1 MGSTPIILSAL
12 VILSLSASCSPRTET
27 QPPPPAPRSTTVNV
41 TTAKPATSGGNL
53 DYTGTT
59 RPLKVVSLRS
69 QAPGQLLNLLVDVGD
84 EVQLGQILAHIDDR
98 LLATVVRQEKAALSA
113 LEAELARARIEVSNA
128 EIEVQRLQLQY
139 QQAKNDAERLQKLAL
154 EGAIPLQQGETA
166 QTAAAVALKA
176 VNSARS
182 RIKVEEQV
190 VAAIIG
196 RIAAQTSVIAQEQQ
210 RQAYAIL
217 KSPATGIVIE
227 KLKEPG
233 DLVSIGDEV
242 LKIGDFQ
249 QVKVV
254 VLLSELD
261 LKTINLGQTVNVS
274 LDAFGERNFSGRITR
289 IFPLSQGTTR
299 RIPVEITLP
308 NGDGLI
314 KGGLLA
320 RVRFKNNSAPQ
331 VIVPETAIVGQ
342 GESPAIFVL
351 SESNS
356 QVEKR
361 PVRLGQALDGQV
373 EIITGLEPGERF
385 VVNSSKPLQ
394 NGEKVRV
401 SILSN
406 P

>member
-1 MGSTPIILSAL
+1 MGLVPIIISAL
-12 VILSLSASCSPRTET
+12 VLLSLNGCSPQTPT
-27 QPPPPAPRSTTVNV
+27 PSPREQSRPTSVNV
-41 TTAKPATSGGNL
+41 NTAQRGTIGRNL

-59 RPLKVVSLRS
+59 RPLKIVSLRS
-69 QAPGQLLNLLVDVGD
+69 QAAGQLLDLAVEVGD
-84 EVQLGQILAHIDDR
+84 RVQLSQIIGRLDDR
-98 LLATVVRQEKAALSA
+98 LLANVVREEKASLSS
-113 LEAELARARIEVSNA
+113 LEAELARGRIEVTNA
-128 EIEVQRLQLQY
+128 QIEVDRLQLQY
-139 QQAKNDAERLQKLAL
+139 QQAKNDAERFQKLAT
-154 EGAIPLQQGETA
+154 EGAIPLQQAETA
-166 QTAAAVALKA
+166 QTTAAVALKA

-190 VAAIIG
+190 VAGIIG
-196 RIAAQTSVIAQEQQ
+196 RITAQKSVIAQEQQ

-217 KSPATGIVIE
+217 KSPLTGIVIE
-227 KLKEPG
+227 KVREPG

-242 LKIGDFQ
+242 IKIGDFQ

-261 LKTINLGQTVNVS
+261 LKTINLGQTVNVT
-274 LDAFGERNFSGRITR
+274 LDAFGDGNFSGRITR
-289 IFPLSQGTTR
+289 IFPLTQGTAR

-308 NGDGLI
+308 NSDGLI

-320 RVRFKNNSAPQ
+320 RVRLNNNSAAK
-331 VIVPETAIVGQ
+331 VIVPETAIINQ

-361 PVRLGQALDGQV
+361 RVSLGQALDGQV
-373 EIITGLEPGERF
+373 EILTGIEPGERF
-385 VVNSSKPLQ
+385 VVSSSKPLQ

-401 SILSN
+401 SILSDQ
-406 P
+406 

>member
-1 MGSTPIILSAL
+1 
-12 VILSLSASCSPRTET
+12 
-27 QPPPPAPRSTTVNV
+27 
-41 TTAKPATSGGNL
+41 
-53 DYTGTT
+53 
-59 RPLKVVSLRS
+59 
-69 QAPGQLLNLLVDVGD
+69 VDVGD
-84 EVQLGQILAHIDDR
+84 RVQLGQILARLDDR
-98 LLATVVRQEKAALSA
+98 LLATVVREEKAALSA

-128 EIEVQRLQLQY
+128 QIEVERLQLQY
-139 QQAKNDAERLQKLAL
+139 QQAKNDADRLQKLAL
-154 EGAIPLQQGETA
+154 EGAIPLQQAETA
-166 QTAAAVALKA
+166 QTTAAVALKA

-190 VAAIIG
+190 VAGIIG
-196 RIAAQTSVIAQEQQ
+196 RIAAQKSVIAQEQQ

-217 KSPATGIVIE
+217 KSPGTGIVIE

-233 DLVSIGDEV
+233 DLVSVGDEV

-261 LKTINLGQTVNVS
+261 LKTVNLGQTVNVT
-274 LDAFGERNFSGRITR
+274 LDAFGDRNFSGRITR
-289 IFPLSQGTTR
+289 IFPLSQGTAR
-299 RIPVEITLP
+299 RIPVEITLA
-308 NGDGLI
+308 NRDGLI

-320 RVRFKNNSAPQ
+320 RVQFNKNSGAN
-331 VIVPETAIVGQ
+331 VIVPETAIIQQ
-342 GESPAIFVL
+342 GESPGIFVL

-361 PVRLGQALDGQV
+361 SVRLGQAIDGQV
-373 EIITGLEPGERF
+373 EIIAGIEPGERF

-401 SILSN
+401 SILSE

>member
-12 VILSLSASCSPRTET
+12 VILSLSASCSPGTET
-27 QPPPPAPRSTTVNV
+27 QPPSPAARTTTVNV
-41 TTAKPATSGGNL
+41 TTAKLATIGRNL

-69 QAPGQLLNLLVDVGD
+69 QATGQLLNLVVDVGD
-84 EVQLGQILAHIDDR
+84 EVQLGQILAHVDDR
-98 LLATVVRQEKAALSA
+98 LLATVVRQEKSALSA

-128 EIEVQRLQLQY
+128 EIEVERLQLQY
-139 QQAKNDAERLQKLAL
+139 QQAKNDGERLQKLAL

-166 QTAAAVALKA
+166 QTTAAVALKA

-190 VAAIIG
+190 VAVIIG
-196 RIAAQTSVIAQEQQ
+196 RIAAQKSVIAQEQQ

-261 LKTINLGQTVNVS
+261 LKTINLGQKVNVS

-289 IFPLSQGTTR
+289 IFPLSQGTAR
-299 RIPVEITLP
+299 RIPVEIALP

-320 RVRFKNNSAPQ
+320 RVRFNNNSAPQ

-342 GESPAIFVL
+342 GESSAIFVL

>member
-12 VILSLSASCSPRTET
+12 VILSLSASCSPQTET
-27 QPPPPAPRSTTVNV
+27 QPLPPAARTTTVNV
-41 TTAKPATSGGNL
+41 TTAKPATIGRNL

-69 QAPGQLLNLLVDVGD
+69 QATGQLLNLVVDVGD
-84 EVQLGQILAHIDDR
+84 EVQLGQILAHVDDR
-98 LLATVVRQEKAALSA
+98 LLATVVRQEKAALSS

-128 EIEVQRLQLQY
+128 EIEVERLQLQY
-139 QQAKNDAERLQKLAL
+139 QQAKNDGERQQKLAL
-154 EGAIPLQQGETA
+154 EGAIPLQQAETA
-166 QTAAAVALKA
+166 QTTAAVALKA

-196 RIAAQTSVIAQEQQ
+196 RIAAQKSVIAQEQQ

-261 LKTINLGQTVNVS
+261 LKTINLGQKVNVS
-274 LDAFGERNFSGRITR
+274 LDAFGERNFSGRINR
-289 IFPLSQGTTR
+289 IFPLSQGTAR

-320 RVRFKNNSAPQ
+320 RVRLNNNSAPQ
-331 VIVPETAIVGQ
+331 VIVPETAIVSQ
-342 GESPAIFVL
+342 GESAAIFVL

>member
-1 MGSTPIILSAL
+1 MGSTPIILAAL
-12 VILSLSASCSPRTET
+12 ILLSISASCSPRTET
-27 QPPPPAPRSTTVNV
+27 QPPPQAARTTTVNV
-41 TTAKPATSGGNL
+41 TTAKQATIGRNL

-59 RPLKVVSLRS
+59 RPLKIVSLRS
-69 QAPGQLLNLLVDVGD
+69 QATGQLLDLLVDVGD
-84 EVQLGQILAHIDDR
+84 RVQLGQILARLDDR
-98 LLATVVRQEKAALSA
+98 LLATVVRQEKAALSS
-113 LEAELARARIEVSNA
+113 LEAELALARIEVSNA
-128 EIEVQRLQLQY
+128 QIEVERLQLQY
-139 QQAKNDAERLQKLAL
+139 QQAKNDADRLEKLAL
-154 EGAIPLQQGETA
+154 EGAIPLQQSETA
-166 QTAAAVALKA
+166 QTTAAVALKA

-182 RIKVEEQV
+182 KIKVGEQV
-190 VAAIIG
+190 VAGIIG
-196 RIAAQTSVIAQEQQ
+196 RIAAQKSVIAQEQQ
-210 RQAYAIL
+210 RQAYTIL
-217 KSPATGIVIE
+217 KAPLTGIVIE
-227 KLKEPG
+227 KVKEPG
-233 DLVSIGDEV
+233 DLVSIGDEI

-274 LDAFGERNFSGRITR
+274 LDAFGDRNFAGRITR
-289 IFPLSQGTTR
+289 IFPLTQGTTR
-299 RIPVEITLP
+299 RIPVEITIP
-308 NGDGLI
+308 NRDGLI

-320 RVRFKNNSAPQ
+320 RVQFNNNSAAQ
-331 VIVPETAIVGQ
+331 VIVPETAIVNQ
-342 GESPAIFVL
+342 EKSPAIFVL

-373 EIITGLEPGERF
+373 EIIAGVEPGERF
-385 VVNSSKPLQ
+385 VVNSSKPLK

>member
-1 MGSTPIILSAL
+1 MGSTLIILSAL
-12 VILSLSASCSPRTET
+12 VILSLSAGCSPQTET
-27 QPPPPAPRSTTVNV
+27 QPPQQTARTTTVNV
-41 TTAKPATSGGNL
+41 TTAKRATIGRNL

-59 RPLKVVSLRS
+59 RPLKIVSLRS
-69 QAPGQLLNLLVDVGD
+69 QATGQLLNLLVDVGD
-84 EVQLGQILAHIDDR
+84 EVQLGQILARLDDR
-98 LLATVVRQEKAALSA
+98 LLATVVRQEKAALSS
-113 LEAELARARIEVSNA
+113 LEAELALARIEVSNA
-128 EIEVQRLQLQY
+128 QIEVERLQLQY
-139 QQAKNDAERLQKLAL
+139 QQAKNDADRLQKLAL
-154 EGAIPLQQGETA
+154 EGAIPLQQAETA
-166 QTAAAVALKA
+166 QTTAAVALKA

-182 RIKVEEQV
+182 KIKVEEQV
-190 VAAIIG
+190 VAGIIG
-196 RIAAQTSVIAQEQQ
+196 RIAAQKSVIAQEQQ
-210 RQAYAIL
+210 RQAYTIL
-217 KSPATGIVIE
+217 KAPLTGIVIE
-227 KLKEPG
+227 KVKEPG
-233 DLVSIGDEV
+233 DLVSISDEI

-274 LDAFGERNFSGRITR
+274 LDAFGDRNFAGRITR
-289 IFPLSQGTTR
+289 IFPLTQGTTR
-299 RIPVEITLP
+299 RIPVEIAVP
-308 NGDGLI
+308 NRDGLI

-320 RVRFKNNSAPQ
+320 RVRFNNDSSPQ
-331 VIVPETAIVGQ
+331 VIVPERAIVSQ

-356 QVEKR
+356 EVEKR

-373 EIITGLEPGERF
+373 EIIAGLEPGERF

-394 NGEKVRV
+394 NGEKVRI

>member
-27 QPPPPAPRSTTVNV
+27 QPPPPAARTTTVNV
-41 TTAKPATSGGNL
+41 TTAKLATIGRNL

-69 QAPGQLLNLLVDVGD
+69 QATGQLLNLVVDVGD
-84 EVQLGQILAHIDDR
+84 EVQLGQILAHVDDR
-98 LLATVVRQEKAALSA
+98 LLATVVRQEKSALSA

-128 EIEVQRLQLQY
+128 EIEVERLQLQY
-139 QQAKNDAERLQKLAL
+139 QQAKNDGERLQKLAL

-182 RIKVEEQV
+182 RIKV
-190 VAAIIG
+190 
-196 RIAAQTSVIAQEQQ
+196 AQEQQ

-261 LKTINLGQTVNVS
+261 LKTINLGQKVNVS

-289 IFPLSQGTTR
+289 IFPLSQGTAR
-299 RIPVEITLP
+299 RIPVEIALP

-320 RVRFKNNSAPQ
+320 RVRFNNNSAPQ
-331 VIVPETAIVGQ
+331 VIVPETAIVSQ
-342 GESPAIFVL
+342 GESSAIFVL

>member
-1 MGSTPIILSAL
+1 
-12 VILSLSASCSPRTET
+12 
-27 QPPPPAPRSTTVNV
+27 
-41 TTAKPATSGGNL
+41 
-53 DYTGTT
+53 
-59 RPLKVVSLRS
+59 
-69 QAPGQLLNLLVDVGD
+69 
-84 EVQLGQILAHIDDR
+84 VQLGQILAHVDDR

-128 EIEVQRLQLQY
+128 EIEVERLQLQY
-139 QQAKNDAERLQKLAL
+139 QQAKNDGERLQKLAL

-166 QTAAAVALKA
+166 QTTAAVALKA

-196 RIAAQTSVIAQEQQ
+196 RIAAQKSVIAQEQQ

-274 LDAFGERNFSGRITR
+274 LDAFGERNFSGRIN
-289 IFPLSQGTTR
+289 I
-299 RIPVEITLP
+299 
-308 NGDGLI
+308 
-314 KGGLLA
+314 LA
-320 RVRFKNNSAPQ
+320 RVRFNNNSAPQ
-331 VIVPETAIVGQ
+331 VIVPETAIVSQ
-342 GESPAIFVL
+342 GESSAIFVL

-356 QVEKR
+356 QVQKR

>member
-27 QPPPPAPRSTTVNV
+27 QPLLPAVRTTTVNV
-41 TTAKPATSGGNL
+41 TTAKLATIGRNL

-69 QAPGQLLNLLVDVGD
+69 QATGQLLNLVVDVGD
-84 EVQLGQILAHIDDR
+84 EVQLGQILAHVDDR

-128 EIEVQRLQLQY
+128 EIEVERLQLQY
-139 QQAKNDAERLQKLAL
+139 QQAKNDGERLQKLAL

-166 QTAAAVALKA
+166 QTTAAVALKA

-274 LDAFGERNFSGRITR
+274 LDAFGERNFSGRINR
-289 IFPLSQGTTR
+289 IFPLSQGTAR

-320 RVRFKNNSAPQ
+320 RVRFNNNSAAQ
-331 VIVPETAIVGQ
+331 VIVPETAIVSQ

-351 SESNS
+351 SQSNS
-356 QVEKR
+356 QVQKR

-394 NGEKVRV
+394 NGEKVRI
-401 SILSN
+401 SILSS

>member
-1 MGSTPIILSAL
+1 MGSTPIILAAL
-12 VILSLSASCSPRTET
+12 VILSLSASCSPGTET
-27 QPPPPAPRSTTVNV
+27 QPPSPAARTTTVNV
-41 TTAKPATSGGNL
+41 TTAKLATIGRNL

-69 QAPGQLLNLLVDVGD
+69 QATGQLLNLPVDVGD
-84 EVQLGQILAHIDDR
+84 EVQLGQILAHVDDR

-128 EIEVQRLQLQY
+128 EIEVERLQLQY
-139 QQAKNDAERLQKLAL
+139 QQAKNDGERLQKLAL

-166 QTAAAVALKA
+166 QTTAAVALKA

-196 RIAAQTSVIAQEQQ
+196 RIAAQKSVIAQEQQ

-274 LDAFGERNFSGRITR
+274 LDAFGERNFSGRINR
-289 IFPLSQGTTR
+289 IFPLSQGTAR

-320 RVRFKNNSAPQ
+320 RVRFNNNSAPQ
-331 VIVPETAIVGQ
+331 VIVPETAIVSQ
-342 GESPAIFVL
+342 GESSV
-351 SESNS
+351 
-356 QVEKR
+356 KR
-361 PVRLGQALDGQV
+361 STV
-373 EIITGLEPGERF
+373 
-385 VVNSSKPLQ
+385 K
-394 NGEKVRV
+394 
-401 SILSN
+401 
-406 P
+406 

>member
-1 MGSTPIILSAL
+1 M
-12 VILSLSASCSPRTET
+12 
-27 QPPPPAPRSTTVNV
+27 
-41 TTAKPATSGGNL
+41 
-53 DYTGTT
+53 
-59 RPLKVVSLRS
+59 KVVSLRS
-69 QAPGQLLNLLVDVGD
+69 QATGQLLNLVVDVGD
-84 EVQLGQILAHIDDR
+84 EVQLGQILAHVDDR
-98 LLATVVRQEKAALSA
+98 LLATVVRQEKSALSA

-128 EIEVQRLQLQY
+128 EIEVERLQLQY
-139 QQAKNDAERLQKLAL
+139 QQAKNDGERLQKLAL

-166 QTAAAVALKA
+166 QTTAAVALKA

-196 RIAAQTSVIAQEQQ
+196 RIAAQKSVIAQEQQ

-274 LDAFGERNFSGRITR
+274 LDAFGERNFSGRINR
-289 IFPLSQGTTR
+289 IFPLSQGTAR

-320 RVRFKNNSAPQ
+320 RVRFNNNSAAQ
-331 VIVPETAIVGQ
+331 VIVPETAIVSQ

-356 QVEKR
+356 QVQKR